1 MARAAYPD
9 PTAEN
14 GDWVCVDMKAVR
26 PLPKPVTLAA
36 IKADPS
42 LSDIALVRQSRLS
55 VMAISKPH
63 WDKLCRMGGWK
74 T

>member
-1 MARAAYPD
+1 
-9 PTAEN
+9 
-14 GDWVCVDMKAVR
+14 MKAVR
-26 PLPKPVTLAA
+26 PLPKPVTLVD

-42 LSDIALVRQSRLS
+42 LADIALVRQSRLS

-74 T
+74 I